1 MATAWMDPSGD
12 SEHIVM
18 ARRSARNA
26 STSSGVICM
35 ALRWFTPWPMASV
48 IGHLPLVCQGA

>member
-1 MATAWMDPSGD
+1 MATAWMDPSRA

-26 STSSGVICM
+26 ATSPGVMAM

-48 IGHLPLVCQGA
+48 IGHLPLECLRA